1 MKVKESEPE
10 PIQVV
15 RVKHLDEDS
24 KKNDPLEVEFTE
36 PEKKQEEL
44 PSVSFF
50 KLYRFST
57 GWEKVILVIGLLG
70 AAGTGACQPLN
81 VLFFGDLT
89 GIMVDFGSQLGPAIT
104 AAVAAYMSG
113 YREYPG
119 ETLTEAVLRVMY
131 STERANGTGTNV
143 DEIKKNI
150 TQEFLDGI
158 QTFAINNSIVGAA
171 TFICT
176 YISLACFNYVAYTQI
191 HRIRNLYL
199 KSALRQDIGW
209 YDVHQS
215 GEFASRMSEDMTKL
229 EDGVGEKVPMF
240 VSMVVSFGGSVGL
253 ALGRGWELALVCLV
267 SLPVTLIVVGIVG
280 FAASRLAK
288 REMTEYAK
296 AGTIAEE
303 VLSSIRT
310 VIAFGGR
317 EKEVERYEKN
327 LLSAKNLNVKRN
339 LFTGLAFGILW
350 FFIYASYALA
360 FWYGV
365 TLIIR
370 DMDKTEGQIYDA
382 ATMITVFMGVMT
394 GSMSLGMASPFIEA
408 FSIARGAAAKVYSVI
423 DRESLIDSMSEEG
436 KRPEK
441 IEGSINFRNV
451 HFEYP
456 SRKGVKILKGLNL
469 SIKGG
474 ETVALVGSSGCGKS
488 TCIQLIQRFYDPL
501 DGAVELDG
509 HDIRSLNVGWLRSQI
524 GVVGQEPVLFQTTVE
539 ENIRYGRDGCT
550 KEDIVNAAKMANAHA
565 FISKLPQGYD
575 TLVGERGAQL
585 SGGQKQRIAIA
596 RALVRRPRILLLD
609 EATSA
614 LDTSSEAKVQ
624 AALDRASV
632 GQTTII
638 VAHRLSTIR
647 NADKIV
653 VIHDGRVVE
662 QGSHDVLMQHRG
674 HYFDL
679 VTTQISGS
687 EDPTSPGEER
697 GKEHMKAERM
707 ISVRSNASSAIDD
720 DEELTEGQRLMAEH
734 YQEGTVKTASILK
747 ILRVNRPE
755 WLLLVIATVASVVSG
770 FAMPLFSVLFGDLI
784 GTLGQDDPDKIRADT
799 DYFSLL
805 FVIVGVVMGFMT
817 FIQTYLYGIAG
828 EKLTMRFRGL
838 MFSAMLRQEVA
849 YFDDK
854 NNSTGALCARLSGD
868 AANIQGATGQ
878 RIGTITQSLGTLV
891 LSVALAMY
899 YEWRLGLLV
908 LAFVPPLFGAFY
920 VQGKLQRGELLGT
933 AGAME
938 KATKVAVESVTN
950 IRTVLGL
957 CRERQFH
964 AQYLLELQPALQVS
978 KRNVHL
984 RATTYALA
992 RSIGFFAYAG
1002 AMAFGG
1008 SLVAS
1013 EGLPYEK
1020 VFKVSQALIMGTAM
1034 VANIL
1039 SFAPNFQKGIEAA
1052 SNAFYLL
1059 ERQPRIDDAPDAKDE
1074 KWKSQGEV
1082 QYSDVQFAYPTR
1094 VGSLVLRGLDLEI
1107 RPGQTVALVGPS
1119 GCGKSTTV
1127 QLLERFYDPTAGVV
1141 SVDGRNVSKV
1151 KMANLRDQ
1159 MGIVSQEPVLFD
1171 RTIAENI
1178 AYGDNERHVP
1188 MAEII
1193 EAAKKSNIHNFI
1205 SSLPQGYETRMGEKG
1220 TQLSGGQKQRVA
1232 IARALVR
1239 NPRILLL
1246 DEATSALDAESEK
1259 VVQEALDKAKE
1270 GRTCITIA
1278 HRLTT
1283 IQDADVIC
1291 VINEGRV
1298 AELGKHSELLQR
1310 RGIYHKLH
1318 SLQGGRR

>member
-1 MKVKESEPE
+1 MKVKKEESDPE
-10 PIQVV
+10 PIKVV
-15 RVKHLDEDS
+15 RVTNLDEEGNKTGALD
-24 KKNDPLEVEFTE
+24 VEFTE
-36 PEKKQEEL
+36 PEKSEKTEEI
-44 PSVSFF
+44 PSVSFI

-57 GWEKVILVIGLLG
+57 AWEKLLMFVGLVG
-70 AAGTGACQPLN
+70 AVGSGVCQPLN

-89 GIMVDFGSQLGPAIT
+89 GIMVDFGSELGPAIT
-104 AAVAAYMSG
+104 TITSG
-113 YREYPG
+113 NFSYAE
-119 ETLTEAVLRVMY
+119 LTQR
-131 STERANGTGTNV
+131 
-143 DEIKKNI
+143 
-150 TQEFLDGI
+150 FLDGVH
-158 QTFAINNSIVGAA
+158 TFAVNNSIIGGA
-171 TFICT
+171 TLLCT
-176 YISLACFNYVAYTQI
+176 YVAVACFNYIAYTQI

-199 KSALRQDIGW
+199 LSALRQDIGW

-240 VSMVVSFGGSVGL
+240 VHMVVTFLGSVGL
-253 ALGRGWELALVCLV
+253 ALYRGWELALICLI
-267 SLPVTLIVVGIVG
+267 SLPVSVIAISIVG
-280 FAASRLAK
+280 FATSRIAK
-288 REMTEYAK
+288 KEMSKYAQ
-296 AGTIAEE
+296 AGAIAEE
-303 VLSSIRT
+303 VLSSLRT

-327 LLSAKNLNVKRN
+327 LLSAKKLNVRRN
-339 LFTGLAFGILW
+339 LLNGLGFGILW
-350 FFIYASYALA
+350 FVIYASYALA

-365 TLIIR
+365 GLIIE
-370 DMDKTEGQIYDA
+370 DMYKTDDKVYDA
-382 ATMITVFMGVMT
+382 ATMITVFMGCMT
-394 GSMSLGMASPFIEA
+394 GFMSFGAASPFIEA

-423 DRESLIDSMSEEG
+423 DRESLIDSISTEG
-436 KRPEK
+436 ERPDK
-441 IEGSINFRNV
+441 VDGSINFNDV

-469 SIKGG
+469 TIKGG

-488 TCIQLIQRFYDPL
+488 TCIQLIQRFYDPI

-509 HDIRSLNVGWLRSQI
+509 RDIRNLNVGWLRSQI
-524 GVVGQEPVLFQTTVE
+524 GVVGQEPVLFQTTVA
-539 ENIRYGRDGCT
+539 ENIRYGRDTCT
-550 KEDIVNAAKMANAHA
+550 MEDIVEAAKMANAHT

-575 TLVGERGAQL
+575 TMVGERGAQL

-596 RALVRRPRILLLD
+596 RALVRRPKILLLD

-614 LDTSSEAKVQ
+614 LDTGSEAKVQ

-653 VIHDGRVVE
+653 VIHGGRVVE
-662 QGSHDVLMQHRG
+662 EGSHDQLMAKRG
-674 HYFDL
+674 NYFDL
-679 VTTQISGS
+679 VTTQISSS
-687 EDPTSPGEER
+687 EPPTSPGGDSVKGR
-697 GKEHMKAERM
+697 MKPDRM
-707 ISVRSNASSAIDD
+707 LSVRSEASTVA
-720 DEELTEGQRLMAEH
+720 DEEDEDLTEGQRRLAES
-734 YQEGTVKTASILK
+734 YQEEPVQAATIMK

-755 WLLLVIATVASVVSG
+755 WWLLIVATVASVVSG
-770 FAMPLFSVLFGDLI
+770 FAMPLFSVFFGSLI
-784 GTLGQDDPDKIRADT
+784 GTLGQDDPEQIRSDT
-799 DYFSLL
+799 NFFSVL
-805 FVIVGVVMGFMT
+805 FVIVGVIMGLVT
-817 FIQTYLYGIAG
+817 FIQMYMYGIAG

-891 LSVALAMY
+891 LSVGLALY

-908 LAFVPPLFGAFY
+908 LAFVPPLFAVFFI
-920 VQGKLQRGELLGT
+920 QGKLQRGEFLGN
-933 AGAME
+933 ASSVE
-938 KATKVAVESVTN
+938 KATKVAVESVGN

-964 AQYLLELQPALQVS
+964 AQYLQELQAALRTA

-984 RATTYALA
+984 RAVTYSLS
-992 RSIGFFAYAG
+992 RSIGFFTYAA

-1008 SLVAS
+1008 QLVAN
-1013 EGLPYEK
+1013 EGMPYDN
-1020 VFKVSQALIMGTAM
+1020 VFKVSQTLIMGTGM

-1052 SNAFYLL
+1052 SNAFHLL
-1059 ERQPRIDDAPDAKDE
+1059 ERQPRITDSPNATDE
-1074 KWKSQGEV
+1074 KWDSRGEV
-1082 QYSDVQFAYPTR
+1082 QYSSVEFAYPTR
-1094 VGSLVLRGLDLEI
+1094 VGSLVLRGLDLDV

-1119 GCGKSTTV
+1119 GCGKSTCI

-1141 SVDGRNVSKV
+1141 RVDERDVSKV
-1151 KMANLRDQ
+1151 KMANLREQ

-1178 AYGDNERHVP
+1178 AYGDNSREVP

-1193 EAAKKSNIHNFI
+1193 AAAKNSNIHNFVA
-1205 SSLPQGYETRMGEKG
+1205 SLPQGYDTRMGEKG

-1239 NPRILLL
+1239 NPKILLL
-1246 DEATSALDAESEK
+1246 DEATSALDVESEK

-1298 AELGKHSELLQR
+1298 AELGKHVELLER

-1318 SLQGGRR
+1318 SLQAGRR

>member
-1 MKVKESEPE
+1 MKSGY
-10 PIQVV
+10 
-15 RVKHLDEDS
+15 
-24 KKNDPLEVEFTE
+24 
-36 PEKKQEEL
+36 
-44 PSVSFF
+44 
-50 KLYRFST
+50 YRFST
-57 GWEKVILVIGLLG
+57 GWEKVILMIGLLG

-89 GIMVDFGSQLGPAIT
+89 GIMVDFVAT
-104 AAVAAYMSG
+104 A
-113 YREYPG
+113 
-119 ETLTEAVLRVMY
+119 
-131 STERANGTGTNV
+131 NTGTNA
-143 DEIKKNI
+143 DELKKNI
-150 TQEFLDGI
+150 TQKFLDGI

-171 TFICT
+171 TFIST

-339 LFTGLAFGILW
+339 LLTGLAFGILW

-662 QGSHDVLMQHRG
+662 QGSHDVLMEHRG

-687 EDPTSPGEER
+687 EDPTSPGEEGGDSLDLLR
-697 GKEHMKAERM
+697 YMRK
-707 ISVRSNASSAIDD
+707 VTIDD

-734 YQEGTVKTASILK
+734 YQEGTVKAASILK

-984 RATTYALA
+984 RAITYALA

-1074 KWKSQGEV
+1074 KWSEGEV
-1082 QYSDVQFAYPTR
+1082 QYSNVQFAYPTR

>member
-89 GIMVDFGSQLGPAIT
+89 GIMVDFGSQLGPAIM
-104 AAVAAYMSG
+104 AAAAAYMSG

-131 STERANGTGTNV
+131 STERADDTGNV
-143 DEIKKNI
+143 ADEIKNNI
-150 TQEFLDGI
+150 TQKFLDGI

-171 TFICT
+171 TFIST

-288 REMTEYAK
+288 REMSEYAK

-339 LFTGLAFGILW
+339 LLTGLAFGILW

-382 ATMITVFMGVMT
+382 ATMIT
-394 GSMSLGMASPFIEA
+394 
-408 FSIARGAAAKVYSVI
+408 
-423 DRESLIDSMSEEG
+423 
-436 KRPEK
+436 
-441 IEGSINFRNV
+441 
-451 HFEYP
+451 
-456 SRKGVKILKGLNL
+456 
-469 SIKGG
+469 
-474 ETVALVGSSGCGKS
+474 
-488 TCIQLIQRFYDPL
+488 
-501 DGAVELDG
+501 VELDG

-662 QGSHDVLMQHRG
+662 QGSHDVLMEHRG

-687 EDPTSPGEER
+687 EDPTSPGEEG

-720 DEELTEGQRLMAEH
+720 DEELTEGQRLMAQH

-805 FVIVGVVMGFMT
+805 FVIVGVIMGFMT

-964 AQYLLELQPALQVS
+964 EQYLLELQPALQVS

-984 RATTYALA
+984 RAITYALA

-1082 QYSDVQFAYPTR
+1082 RYSNVQFAYPTR

-1127 QLLERFYDPTAGVV
+1127 QLLERFYDPTAGIV